1 MTSMF
6 DFTQDCVVSCVECF
20 VLHGLSKGLIAET
33 IVSIT
38 KVEHVDGEE

>member
-20 VLHGLSKGLIAET
+20 VLRKAET
-33 IVSIT
+33 TVSIT
-38 KVEHVDGEE
+38 KVERVDGEE